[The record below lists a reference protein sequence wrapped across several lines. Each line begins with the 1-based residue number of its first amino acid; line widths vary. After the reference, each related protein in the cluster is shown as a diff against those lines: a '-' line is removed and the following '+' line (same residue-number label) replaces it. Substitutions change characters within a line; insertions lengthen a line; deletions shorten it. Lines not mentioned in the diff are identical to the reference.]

1 MAVSISGLQGW
12 HPGEVAMQTKLGFG
26 EAMASTW
33 QKIENAMRE
42 QHRIFHT
49 SNLPF
54 IPITTLDDEGRPWAS
69 IVAGADGEIG
79 FVEGPDLKTLIVNAR
94 LWPGEPLLDTLN
106 KWVDGNG
113 QNLTAPERYLT
124 AGIGIEFP
132 TRRRNKF
139 AGLIQDVKRTTAMDF
154 RLRLQ
159 VNQTTG

>member
-12 HPGEVAMQTKLGFG
+12 HPGEVAMQSKLGFAQ
-26 EAMASTW
+26 AMSSSW
-33 QKIENAMRE
+33 QKIEDRMRE

-49 SNLPF
+49 GNLPF
-54 IPITTLDDEGRPWAS
+54 IPITTTDDEGRPWAS
-69 IVAGADGEIG
+69 LVAGADGEIG

-113 QNLTAPERYLT
+113 QNPTSPERYLT

-139 AGLIQDVKRTTAMDF
+139 AGYIEDVKRTTDLDF
-154 RLRLQ
+154 RLNLQ